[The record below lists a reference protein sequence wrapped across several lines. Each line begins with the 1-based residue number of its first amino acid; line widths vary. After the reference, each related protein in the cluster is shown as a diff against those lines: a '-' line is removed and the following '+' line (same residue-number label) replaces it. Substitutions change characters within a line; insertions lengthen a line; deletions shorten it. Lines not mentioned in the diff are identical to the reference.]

1 MGHDMSRFIVWVGGL
16 ALCETKDAMKA
27 KRVFKHWVA
36 QGYDDV
42 ILEKV
47 TT

>member
-1 MGHDMSRFIVWVGGL
+1 MIKYIVWVGGL
-16 ALCETKDAMKA
+16 ALCETKDLVKA
-27 KRVFKHWVA
+27 KRIFKLWVA

-47 TT
+47 KP